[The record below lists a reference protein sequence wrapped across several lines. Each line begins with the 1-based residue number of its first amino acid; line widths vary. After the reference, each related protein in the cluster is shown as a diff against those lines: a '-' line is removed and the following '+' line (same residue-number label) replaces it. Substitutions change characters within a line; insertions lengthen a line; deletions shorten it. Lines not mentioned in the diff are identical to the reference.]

1 LDRVELRKRVVSL
14 VREYKYVALILV
26 IGLILMLIPSPKE
39 AEPVSEIVAA
49 QESTPQE
56 LQDSLGMILS
66 SLEGAGKVKVLLT
79 QAQGERVIYQTDMQE
94 REDSLIEDTVI
105 LSGSG
110 KEQKGLIR
118 QILPPKYQGAIILCQ
133 GAQNAS
139 VRLAIVEAVSNA
151 TGLSTDKIT
160 VLKMK

>member
-1 LDRVELRKRVVSL
+1 MDRVELRKRVVSL

-39 AEPVSEIVAA
+39 AEPVSETVTA

-110 KEQKGLIR
+110 KEQSSARGR
-118 QILPPKYQGAIILCQ
+118 
-133 GAQNAS
+133 
-139 VRLAIVEAVSNA
+139 R
-151 TGLSTDKIT
+151 THLSDWRSWRRYPTRPGSPQT
-160 VLKMK
+160 R

>member
-1 LDRVELRKRVVSL
+1 MDRVEFRKRVVSI
-14 VREYKYVALILV
+14 VQEYKYVALILV
-26 IGLILMLIPSPKE
+26 IGLILMLIPSKKE
-39 AEPVSEIVAA
+39 AEPVSDPETVQQIL
-49 QESTPQE
+49 PQE
-56 LQDSLGMILS
+56 LQDTLSEILS

-94 REDSLIEDTVI
+94 REDSLAEDTVI

-118 QILPPKYQGAIILCQ
+118 QIIPPKYQGAVVLCQ
-133 GAQNAS
+133 GAHNAS
-139 VRLAIVEAVSNA
+139 VKLAIVEAVSNA
-151 TGLSTDKIT
+151 TGLSTDRIT